1 MYNWLAMSF
10 FCCYWKFKPPHCLWL
25 RYLWRI
31 YATYIFLIESTG
43 SVRRCFRSEHESDNP
58 IPRVLSRVCVSEGT
72 NQAPFSINELC
83 RFHIRQWVGVGMV
96 EPISVTRKWVSE
108 WVTHL
113 HIETNHKSRLG
124 IYVLKNWFTVKVH
137 YNIYC
142 CCSTFVLS

>member
-43 SVRRCFRSEHESDNP
+43 SVRRCFRSEHEKWQLHPQGSLTSM
-58 IPRVLSRVCVSEGT
+58 REWRYKSGTLQHQRTMSFSYQAVSWGR
-72 NQAPFSINELC
+72 NGRANLC
-83 RFHIRQWVGVGMV
+83 HH
-96 EPISVTRKWVSE
+96 KVSE